1 MKCHTSLYGTRL
13 ALSKNLLLH
22 QMTSRGD
29 EKDAAG
35 VAGLIILGEDKGIK
49 PFAKGS
55 CPCQRKHRTLS
66 IVSALYSNIVT
77 CAITQSHN
85 CM

>member
-1 MKCHTSLYGTRL
+1 MKGHTSLYGNRA
-13 ALSKNLLLH
+13 ALSRNFLLH

-35 VAGLIILGEDKGIK
+35 VAGLIIFEEDKGIK
-49 PFAKGS
+49 PSAKGS
-55 CPCQRKHRTLS
+55 CPYQHKHRTLS